1 MDGPNEVGAPL
12 ARPLTAAEIDERIDR
27 LTRHLAAGL
36 GAGDGGDGRP
46 VWVSPARWVRLMAP
60 FLSRN

>member
-27 LTRHLAAGL
+27 LTRRLAAGL
-36 GAGDGGDGRP
+36 GAGDGRP